1 MDDKEAGRALGTKA
15 QPPVHYDR
23 QDQLEKIQ
31 SGLLPGETLSAVLD
45 LKGAGTGF
53 IGLTN
58 KRVIFQDNAWVT
70 GAKAIVSIPYGRIH
84 TIAAEDAGGLF
95 TGRGFFSSSKIIIT
109 TSGGPVTFLFRGAD
123 KAHHAHNF
131 ILEWMLKSQSG

>member
-1 MDDKEAGRALGTKA
+1 MEKQPEIQAK
-15 QPPVHYDR
+15 QPPTVHYDR

-31 SGLLPGETLSAVLD
+31 SGLLPGEELSAVLD
-45 LKGAGTGF
+45 LKGSGTGF

-70 GAKAIVSIPYGRIH
+70 GAKAVVSIPYGRIH
-84 TIAAEDAGGLF
+84 TIAAEDDEGFF

-109 TSGGPVTFLFRGAD
+109 TSGGPVTFMFRGAN
-123 KAHHAHNF
+123 KAHLAHNF
-131 ILEWMLKSQSG
+131 ILEWMLRTQAS